1 MTGVSMRTVPRRL
14 TLNPAYPKC
23 STKEGK
29 SFAVAT
35 SGDCGHTPVSGNHST
50 ARPSLPAIDVNV
62 PHSCAIRSG
71 SPGRLCDDAT
81 NARARLPANRHARK
95 IRTTVFGF
103 ILLTSR
109 FCWSG
114 SRQQFVFHQE
124 TVGRDSARA
133 TDRLWRPPLPFAHV
147 PGA

>member
-23 STKEGK
+23 STNEGK

-35 SGDCGHTPVSGNHST
+35 SGHCGHTPVNGNHST

-81 NARARLPANRHARK
+81 NPRARLPANRHARK
-95 IRTTVFGF
+95 MRITVFGF
-103 ILLTSR
+103 ICLPHGLAGQGLGDSLLFTKK
-109 FCWSG
+109 
-114 SRQQFVFHQE
+114 
-124 TVGRDSARA
+124 
-133 TDRLWRPPLPFAHV
+133 L
-147 PGA
+147 